1 MPFNSMAGLLIIK
14 IPLIENRAT
23 PKIENGATP
32 RLWHGPVI

>member
-1 MPFNSMAGLLIIK
+1 MAGLLIIK